1 MCDDF
6 DDTVTEVR
14 ILLNSLFDFILFLKL
29 TRIYK

>member
-14 ILLNSLFDFILFLKL
+14 ILLNSLFYFILFLKL